1 MQACRF
7 LALLLAVVCLP
18 SWAQTT
24 ASVNPADSTAQK
36 DIPPV
41 LQQTDNTAEIIKNV
55 KLSNLRLGFVNF
67 RRIMSTIP
75 QLASIRKMLDEE
87 FKDQKN
93 ALLQAQN
100 ELDALERKAQQSI
113 GNADYD
119 TLAQTLITKRREV
132 ARQDAQ
138 LRDDYSV
145 RRNEEIAKLQNL
157 VLEQIVG
164 LAKEQ
169 NFDVILND
177 TGVIYVS
184 EKADLTQLV
193 IERLNQL
200 AKQGINEQD
209 SAKKAETTNQA
220 NNAAPNPPPSQQ
232 TP

>member
-1 MQACRF
+1 MIRVVRL
-7 LALLLAVVCLP
+7 LALLVSAVCTLTI
-18 SWAQTT
+18 AQTADQPEPNT
-24 ASVNPADSTAQK
+24 SSPSVITHDDINHNHQITSDLTTAQ
-36 DIPPV
+36 IV
-41 LQQTDNTAEIIKNV
+41 KNV

-67 RRIMSTIP
+67 RRIMGTIP
-75 QLASIRKMLDEE
+75 QLDTIRQSLDAE
-87 FKDQKN
+87 FKEQQN

-100 ELDALERKAQQSI
+100 ELNQLEQSVQQATGLS
-113 GNADYD
+113 NYD
-119 TLAQTLITKRREV
+119 TLAQTLISKRREV

-184 EKADLTQLV
+184 ENADLTQLV
-193 IERLNQL
+193 IDRLNKL
-200 AKQGINEQD
+200 ATQSSQTQPQD
-209 SAKKAETTNQA
+209 TKANLTK
-220 NNAAPNPPPSQQ
+220 